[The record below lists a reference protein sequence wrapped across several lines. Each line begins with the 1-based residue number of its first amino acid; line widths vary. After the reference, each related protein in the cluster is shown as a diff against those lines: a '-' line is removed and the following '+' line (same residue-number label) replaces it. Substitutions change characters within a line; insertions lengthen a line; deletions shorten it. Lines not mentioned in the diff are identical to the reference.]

1 MNELPNNTN
10 NKPKIFCVDEIAILK
25 ERCTDEEFKE
35 IWQMI
40 AFPFF
45 LNANN
50 SPGPEIMNI
59 PEAKDE

>member
-10 NKPKIFCVDEIAILK
+10 NKPKIFCADEAAFLK
-25 ERCTDEEFKE
+25 EQCTNEELQE
-35 IWQMI
+35 IWNSL
-40 AFPFF
+40 FRFF

-59 PEAKDE
+59 PEAEDE